1 MLPIATNTAFFAS
14 LPMSP
19 VEVLRIGP
27 FPITNSMVVLWGA
40 ALIVIAA
47 VRWAT
52 WNLQTV
58 PDRKQGFLEVVI
70 EKLFGILEPI
80 LGYEGAKKTFWF
92 FATIFIFI
100 VSMNLFALIPGVGS
114 IGWGEDVHGH
124 FEVTKPLLRGVNADL
139 NMTAAMAVTFA
150 LLWIVWSLQALGLKG
165 FFQHIFGS
173 KAELGLKGWI
183 GVLVSILFGLIFFGA
198 GLIEVVSIAFRPVS
212 LSFRLFGNIY
222 GGEQMLE
229 SMYETAGP
237 IWACVALI
245 PFYFFELLVAIVQ
258 ALVFCLLTAAFTGMM
273 IKHDDHGESKH

>member
-1 MLPIATNTAFFAS
+1 MVPIATNSAFFAS
-14 LPMSP
+14 LPMGP
-19 VEVLRIGP
+19 VEVFRIGP
-27 FPITNSMVVLWGA
+27 FPITNSMVVLWVA
-40 ALIVIAA
+40 ALVVIVL
-47 VRWAT
+47 VRLAT
-52 WNLQTV
+52 RRLQAV
-58 PDRKQGFLEVVI
+58 PDRGQGFLEVVI

-114 IGWGEDVHGH
+114 IGWGESVHGH

-139 NMTAAMAVTFA
+139 NMTAAMAVMFA
-150 LLWIVWSLQALGLKG
+150 VLWFVWSFQALGIKG
-165 FFQHIFGS
+165 FYQHIFGS
-173 KAELGLKGWI
+173 KADLGLKGWV

-198 GLIEVVSIAFRPVS
+198 GLIEVISIAFRPVS

-222 GGEQMLE
+222 GGEYMLE
-229 SMYETAGP
+229 TIYETAGP
-237 IWACVALI
+237 IGACLALI